1 MAGGFGATSVG
12 GLVGGFNDES
22 TKIRQANTQQ
32 AEQEAQRNS
41 KVFDALANSDDPQI
55 RAAAVTGLL
64 TGNHPADA
72 MGKWFGKVQ
81 QHPAYDQISQLVN
94 EGHQPFM
101 NPTDRKAAE
110 LDSEIKGVSKTA
122 ADLHAPLSPDDT
134 RRMILGKIGA
144 PPPRP
149 MMKQYG
155 TIMHSDGTSE
165 AGSFDPNDNQYYDQ
179 YGSPANDLKE
189 FRHGGLA
196 AEHPASGGNWSTIK
210 DSASPTGWSKVHVDA
225 AGKELGREQGASAPS
240 PESFSP
246 VVTPA
251 GVQKFGNKSGTVTPA
266 PGGAGVG
273 HAEPASAGLTS
284 AKEVEASIL
293 KAAGPRPTALAPG
306 LSVDPKKTQAW
317 LADVDKAA
325 QRYGYKDYADVQQKI
340 GEAGRGVQSSVV
352 GSAPPAVPPAAGAK
366 KGGTPP
372 AKGKKPGG
380 IDGSAVL
387 DYLKKF
393 DKQ

>member
-1 MAGGFGATSVG
+1 MGSGFGATSVG

-22 TKIRQANTQQ
+22 SKIRQANAQQ
-32 AEQEAQRNS
+32 AEQEAQRNN
-41 KVFDALANSDDPQI
+41 KVFDALANTDDPEI

-72 MGKWFGKVQ
+72 LGKWFGKVAD
-81 QHPAYDQISQLVN
+81 HPAYQQIHSLIN

-122 ADLHAPLSPDDT
+122 AGLGAPLSPEDT
-134 RRMILGKIGA
+134 RRLILAKSGG

-149 MMKQYG
+149 MMRQYG
-155 TIMHSDGTSE
+155 TILHNDGTSE

-179 YGSPANDLKE
+179 YGSPANEMKE

-196 AEHPASGGNWSTIK
+196 ADHPASGGNWSTIQDK
-210 DSASPTGWSKVHVDA
+210 NSPTGWSKVHVDA

-246 VVTPA
+246 VVTPG
-251 GVQKFGNKSGTVTPA
+251 GVQKFGNKSGTVSPA
-266 PGGAGVG
+266 KGGEGVG
-273 HAEPASAGLTS
+273 HAEPASAALTS
-284 AKEVEASIL
+284 AKEVEASVL
-293 KAAGPRPTALAPG
+293 KAAGPRPTPLAPG
-306 LSVDPKKTQAW
+306 LSVNPQKLAAWQAE
-317 LADVDKAA
+317 ADKAA
-325 QRYGYKDYADVQQKI
+325 QRYGYKNYEEVQQKV
-340 GEAGRGVQSSVV
+340 GETGRGVQSSVV
-352 GSAPPAVPPAAGAK
+352 GTPPPAVPPAPGAK

-372 AKGKKPGG
+372 AKSTKPGA
-380 IDGSAVL
+380 INGSAVL

-393 DKQ
+393 DKK